1 MSNTKFKFCVYIE
14 THNVWSFHPMILF
27 LFAISIFLPL
37 FAKAIMFWIEL
48 KMVLLKSNNDFD
60 YFCLQFFCRIWAK
73 TEEKVRNHE
82 SLYEYFYF
90 RTYSSEGVHAP
101 IQRHFQVPNLELI
114 AGQPPTARRP
124 RKSQRSGQKPCLCNR
139 TSLQIEARSALK
151 SALKSRFFFWAG
163 GRLIRGNSTTQAF
176 FKGMAWSIARRED

>member
-1 MSNTKFKFCVYIE
+1 MSNTKLKFCVYIE
-14 THNVWSFHPMILF
+14 THYVWSFHPMILF
-27 LFAISIFLPL
+27 LLAMSIFLPL

-48 KMVLLKSNNDFD
+48 KMVLLKSNNDFH
-60 YFCLQFFCRIWAK
+60 YFCLLFFCRIWAK

-114 AGQPPTARRP
+114 AGQPLAN
-124 RKSQRSGQKPCLCNR
+124 RSPSTQIAKIGQKPGLCNR
-139 TSLQIEARSALK
+139 TSSQIEYRSALK

-163 GRLIRGNSTTQAF
+163 GRLIRGNSTTLF
-176 FKGMAWSIARRED
+176 HLMF